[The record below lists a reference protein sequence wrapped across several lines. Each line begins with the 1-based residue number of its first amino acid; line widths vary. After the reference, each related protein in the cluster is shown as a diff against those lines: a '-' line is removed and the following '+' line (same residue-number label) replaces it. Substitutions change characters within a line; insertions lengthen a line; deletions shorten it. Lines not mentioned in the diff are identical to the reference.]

1 MPDCCF
7 KTVATAGPAV
17 TDGHDTV
24 HAAPCGILRNRLAF
38 LRHGRVRPGTPVE
51 KVAAGCVARVVPKR
65 CPEAT
70 VIDLKNV
77 LVATDFGEAS
87 DAAFR
92 YGMELARR
100 FGASLHVLHVAGDLA
115 AYPNPAAG
123 LPLDVGPT
131 QQALE
136 EEARRTLDQ
145 LLTEPDRSALG
156 AQLVVLTSARPAQT
170 ILSYA
175 RDEHIDLI
183 IVGTHGRRG
192 LGYFFLG
199 SVAQQVSR
207 LAQCPVLTVRAHE
220 RDFIRPDALQVATNS
235 AVMGM

>member
-1 MPDCCF
+1 MPSCI
-7 KTVATAGPAV
+7 A
-17 TDGHDTV
+17 
-24 HAAPCGILRNRLAF
+24 
-38 LRHGRVRPGTPVE
+38 
-51 KVAAGCVARVVPKR
+51 
-65 CPEAT
+65 EAL
-70 VIDLKNV
+70 VIDLNNV

-87 DAAFR
+87 DAALR
-92 YGMELARR
+92 YGSELARR
-100 FGASLHVLHVAGDLA
+100 FGAALHVLHVAGDLA
-115 AYPNPAAG
+115 AYPTPAAG

-136 EEARRTLDQ
+136 DDARRTLDG
-145 LLTEPDRSALG
+145 LLAEPDRSALR

-170 ILSYA
+170 ILGYA
-175 RDEHIDLI
+175 RDEQIDLI

-220 RDFIRPDALQVATNS
+220 REFIRPDALQISTSSQVARTRS
-235 AVMGM
+235 GA

>member
-1 MPDCCF
+1 
-7 KTVATAGPAV
+7 
-17 TDGHDTV
+17 
-24 HAAPCGILRNRLAF
+24 
-38 LRHGRVRPGTPVE
+38 
-51 KVAAGCVARVVPKR
+51 
-65 CPEAT
+65 
-70 VIDLKNV
+70 
-77 LVATDFGEAS
+77 
-87 DAAFR
+87 
-92 YGMELARR
+92 
-100 FGASLHVLHVAGDLA
+100 VLHVAGDLA

-136 EEARRTLDQ
+136 EEARRTLDT

-170 ILSYA
+170 ILGYA
-175 RDEHIDLI
+175 RDEQIDLI

-220 RDFIRPDALQVATNS
+220 RDFIRPDALQVSTNS
-235 AVMGM
+235 AVMEM